1 MLCLMCND
9 RTKRAES
16 RSYKGNGVDIRSVK
30 RQSKLKCSSEHFE
43 EKELLL
49 DGSRPWIH
57 TDNYPHV
64 LCGFRAIS
72 VFKVCDFTQEIG
84 YLTSQESQFSHLS
97 NLYDNSP

>member
-49 DGSRPWIH
+49 DGFTTLDSYRQLPA
-57 TDNYPHV
+57 
-64 LCGFRAIS
+64 CS
-72 VFKVCDFTQEIG
+72 VWLQ
-84 YLTSQESQFSHLS
+84 SHICVQSLR
-97 NLYDNSP
+97 LYT

>member
-49 DGSRPWIH
+49 DG
-57 TDNYPHV
+57 
-64 LCGFRAIS
+64 
-72 VFKVCDFTQEIG
+72 FTTLDS
-84 YLTSQESQFSHLS
+84 Y
-97 NLYDNSP
+97 

>member
-16 RSYKGNGVDIRSVK
+16 RSYKGNGVDIQSVK

-84 YLTSQESQFSHLS
+84 YLTSRVSVFSS
-97 NLYDNSP
+97 VKSV